1 MPPNPLDQL
10 KDALPVE
17 KIDPQAAVDG
27 LSKTQTGAM
36 NVINTVWS
44 IINIF
49 LFVGCFIY
57 FGNKKDAQ
65 KEKDDAKWIP
75 IVQAERRRA
84 DQLDSINATYRDSLT
99 TYRILQ
105 QFNVTQGE
113 KRIILIPKKHTP

>member
-1 MPPNPLDQL
+1 MPPNPINQL
-10 KDALPVE
+10 KEALPVE

-57 FGNKKDAQ
+57 FGNKKDNQ
-65 KEKDDAKWIP
+65 KEKDDARWYP
-75 IVQAERRRA
+75 IVMAERQRA
-84 DQLDSINATYRDSLT
+84 DSLDNVNQTYRDSLT
-99 TYRILQ
+99 TYKFMQ
-105 QFNVTQGE
+105 QFNITQGE
-113 KRIILIPKKHTP
+113 KQIILIPKKATQ

>member
-1 MPPNPLDQL
+1 MPPNPIESL
-10 KDALPVE
+10 KDTLPVE
-17 KIDPQAAVDG
+17 KIDPQAAVEG

-75 IVQAERRRA
+75 IVQAERKRA
-84 DQLDSINATYRDSLT
+84 DYLDSLNGAYRDSLT